1 MKKLLITLLVLGIA
15 SSAHALQLSL
25 TADEHEPTV
34 YISGYLDRDLYVL
47 MVSEGGTLY
56 NFQLGPDAPSCSTGP
71 WKDPIILPDI
81 YPPVDFVDYF
91 VLASCSP
98 DEYPIVDGVY
108 ALAHGQVGDIVYA
121 AWFNEV
127 GDFGDI
133 GLVTL
138 IPEPTTIGLLGLGG
152 LFLLRRRRIR

>member
-1 MKKLLITLLVLGIA
+1 MVMKKFFVILLAFCMA
-15 SSAHALQLSL
+15 SSVYAVQLSL
-25 TADEHEPTV
+25 TADEELP
-34 YISGYLDRDLYVL
+34 IARIGGYLDCDLYVL

-121 AWFNEV
+121 AWFDESGN
-127 GDFGDI
+127 FSDI
-133 GLVTL
+133 GQVSLV
-138 IPEPTTIGLLGLGG
+138 PEPTTIALLALGG
-152 LFLLRRRRIR
+152 LLLLRRRR